1 MKESNPEPCIANS
14 NPALNSLTSSTKA
27 KIFRVNNKKSSNT
40 LSDFEKEASNIFFLP
55 ISCQENISG
64 NYDNY
69 IKPAL
74 NHISSLRNLPFEKV
88 LKDKDISLNNQE
100 EKEIIKDVVNSNKK
114 LVLLDLD
121 ETLIHAEYPIIEEN
135 IDKYDTIIRFKIDN
149 DPDNEY
155 QELGLYLRNGVRKFL
170 SLLNNY
176 FNLAIF
182 TASDK
187 DYANAIIRYLDPNKT
202 IFKFGLYRYD
212 CVNVNDLICIKDL
225 RIIENIDMKKIIL
238 IDNNIYSFANQLNNG
253 ILINSFYG
261 DKNDVELFNVL
272 GYLFKYILLADD
284 VRKVNEKFFGFEK
297 ICKQY
302 SE

>member
-1 MKESNPEPCIANS
+1 MKESNPKECLADS
-14 NPALNSLTSSTKA
+14 NPELNSLTSSSKA
-27 KIFRVNNKKSSNT
+27 KIFQVENRKKPNI

-55 ISCQENISG
+55 ISCQENIPG

-74 NHISSLRNLPFEKV
+74 NHISSLRNLSFEKV
-88 LKDKDISLNNQE
+88 LRDKNISINNQE
-100 EKEIIKDVVNSNKK
+100 EKDIIKNVVNSDKK
-114 LVLLDLD
+114 LILLDLD
-121 ETLIHAEYPIIEEN
+121 ETLIHTEYPIVEEN
-135 IDKYDTIIRFKIDN
+135 INKYDTIIRFKA
-149 DPDNEY
+149 DNEPDDEY
-155 QELGLYLRNGVRKFL
+155 HELGLYLRNGVRKFL

-187 DYANAIIRYLDPNKT
+187 DYANAIIRYLDPNKN
-202 IFKFGLYRYD
+202 IFKFCFYRYN

-225 RIIENIDMKKIIL
+225 RIIENIDMKKTIL

-272 GYLFKYILLADD
+272 GYLFEYILLADD

-302 SE
+302 NE

>member
-1 MKESNPEPCIANS
+1 MKESNPKECLADS
-14 NPALNSLTSSTKA
+14 NPELNSLTSSSKA
-27 KIFRVNNKKSSNT
+27 KIFQVENRKKSNT

-55 ISCQENISG
+55 ISCQENVPG

-74 NHISSLRNLPFEKV
+74 NHISSLRNLSFEKV
-88 LKDKDISLNNQE
+88 LRDKNISINNQE
-100 EKEIIKDVVNSNKK
+100 EKDIIKDVVNSDKK
-114 LVLLDLD
+114 LLLLDLD
-121 ETLIHAEYPIIEEN
+121 ETLIHTEYPIVEEN
-135 IDKYDTIIRFKIDN
+135 INKYDTIIRFKV
-149 DPDNEY
+149 DNEPDEEY
-155 QELGLYLRNGVRKFL
+155 HELGLYLRNGVRKFL

-187 DYANAIIRYLDPNKT
+187 DYANAIIRYLDPNKN
-202 IFKFGLYRYD
+202 IFKFCFYRYN
-212 CVNVNDLICIKDL
+212 CVNVNDLTCIKDL
-225 RIIENIDMKKIIL
+225 RIIENIDLRKTIL

-261 DKNDVELFNVL
+261 EKNDVELFNVL
-272 GYLFKYILLADD
+272 GYLFEYILLADD

-302 SE
+302 NE

>member
-1 MKESNPEPCIANS
+1 MKESNPKPCIANS

-27 KIFRVNNKKSSNT
+27 KIFRVNNRKNSNA

-121 ETLIHAEYPIIEEN
+121 ETLIHAEYPISEN
-135 IDKYDTIIRFKIDN
+135 NINDYDTILRFKAE
-149 DPDNEY
+149 NELDEY
-155 QELGLYLRNGVRKFL
+155 HELGLYLRNGLKKFL

-176 FNLAIF
+176 FNIAIF

-187 DYANAIIRYLDPNKT
+187 DYADSIIRYLDPDKT
-202 IFKFGLYRYD
+202 IFKFCLYRSN
-212 CVNVNDLICIKDL
+212 CINLNDLIYIKDL
-225 RIIENIDMKKIIL
+225 RVIENINMKKTIL
-238 IDNNIYSFANQLNNG
+238 IDNNIYSFSNQLNNG

-261 DKNDVELFNVL
+261 DKSDIELFNVIS
-272 GYLFKYILLADD
+272 YLFEYILPSDD
-284 VRKVNEKFFGFEK
+284 MRKVNETFFGFEK
-297 ICKQY
+297 ICKKY
-302 SE
+302 NE